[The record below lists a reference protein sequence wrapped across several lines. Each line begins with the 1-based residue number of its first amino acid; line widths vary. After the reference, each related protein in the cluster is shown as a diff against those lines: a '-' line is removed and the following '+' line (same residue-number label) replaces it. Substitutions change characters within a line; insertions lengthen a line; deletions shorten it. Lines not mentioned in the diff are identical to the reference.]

1 MHQFVRIGFLV
12 VMLGTAAVASA
23 ASQLL
28 EQPESD
34 RSTSEP
40 VMLILRGIANS
51 ENPRGQLDDGAALQ
65 YAWYAGFRGEVL
77 DVAGNTGPDSP
88 QVRMALD
95 RIRDDQSIVA
105 IYGFSGGG
113 YNARHVWAGLT
124 ATQRERIRRVIV
136 VGSPGV
142 AASDFPG
149 MPDVIIK
156 RDPPAGHMA
165 GPKVLLQGEVG
176 PQAPLELGE

>member
-1 MHQFVRIGFLV
+1 MHQFVRVGFLV
-12 VMLGTAAVASA
+12 AALGTVAVTSA

-28 EQPESD
+28 EQPEPD
-34 RSTSEP
+34 RSTSDP

-51 ENPRGQLDDGAALQ
+51 ESPRGQLDDGAALQ

-77 DVAGNTGPDSP
+77 DVAGNTGPDSL

-95 RIRDDQSIVA
+95 RIRDDPLIAA

-124 ATQRERIRRVIV
+124 AAQRERIRRVIV

-149 MPDVIIK
+149 MPYVVIK
-156 RDPPAGHMA
+156 PDPREGHMA
-165 GPKVLLQGEVG
+165 GPKALLQWEAG
-176 PQAPLELGE
+176 PEAPLELGE